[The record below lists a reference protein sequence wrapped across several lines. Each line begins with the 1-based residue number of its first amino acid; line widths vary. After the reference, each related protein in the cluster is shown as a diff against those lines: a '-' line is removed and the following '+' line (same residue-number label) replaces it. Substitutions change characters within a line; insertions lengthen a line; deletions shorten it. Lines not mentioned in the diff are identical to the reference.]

1 MRSTKFF
8 LAVAM
13 AALCSGAFAQD
24 STNLLSEL
32 IHESESNKTYYTEN
46 TFKYTRVVDGHS
58 IVNLP
63 ARVLD
68 VRISHRFDPIN
79 RGLYN
84 FFGLDAAVM
93 RLGFDYGI
101 TNSFM
106 IGAGHSVYQKTYDAF
121 LKIKILRQ
129 STGEVEMPVSIS
141 FVPTIAVNTLKQFDA
156 GKTIFP
162 DRLSYVLQLLIA
174 RKFSEN
180 FSLQL
185 MPTFIHADKISFA
198 HVDQNIAAIGIAAT
212 QRVSKRLNVNAE
224 YYYRLNDY
232 GSRAHNVLSF
242 GIDLG
247 TGGHVFQLHFTNSIG
262 MTEKSFIAET
272 TNRWEDGDVLFGF
285 NISRVFQLQKKHH

>member
-1 MRSTKFF
+1 MRSTKLF
-8 LAVAM
+8 LAIAM
-13 AALCSGAFAQD
+13 ASFCSAAFAQD
-24 STNLLSEL
+24 STSLLSEL
-32 IHESESNKTYYTEN
+32 IHESESNQTHYVEN
-46 TFKYTRVVDGHS
+46 TFKYTRVVNGHS
-58 IVNLP
+58 VINLP
-63 ARVLD
+63 AHVLD

-79 RGLYN
+79 SGLYN

-101 TNSFM
+101 SNNVM
-106 IGAGHSVYQKTYDAF
+106 IGAGHSVYQKTYDVF
-121 LKIKILRQ
+121 LKIKLLKQ
-129 STGEVEMPVSIS
+129 STGEVEMPVSVS

-174 RKFSEN
+174 RKFSN
-180 FSLQL
+180 DFSLQL
-185 MPTFIHADKISFA
+185 MPTLIHADKVSFA
-198 HVDQNIAAIGIAAT
+198 HANKNIAAMGIAAT
-212 QRVSKRLNVNAE
+212 RRISKRLNVNTE

-232 GSRAHNVLSF
+232 GSGAHNVLSF

-285 NISRVFQLQKKHH
+285 NISRVFQLNKKHD